1 MRIAVDTSAIIAVLL
16 EEPEAE
22 KFRAILLTYEPYII
36 GPVLLETLMVLSRR
50 ISSNPDEHLS
60 KFLINI
66 GAETLPFDQQMTIL
80 AQQAFLAFGKGR
92 HPAKLNFGDCMSYA
106 LAKSQRVPLL
116 FKGDDFALTDV
127 ERAV

>member
-50 ISSNPDEHLS
+50 IGSNPDKYLS

-66 GAETLPFDQQMTIL
+66 GAEIIPFDQQMTVL
-80 AQQAFLAFGKGR
+80 AQEAFLAFGMGH
-92 HPAKLNFGDCMSYA
+92 HPANLNFGDCMSYA

-116 FKGDDFALTDV
+116 FKGHDFALTDI
-127 ERAV
+127 ERAA

>member
-50 ISSNPDEHLS
+50 IGSNPDEHLS

-66 GAETLPFDQQMTIL
+66 GAEIIPFDQQMTIL

-106 LAKSQRVPLL
+106 LAKSQRMPLL